1 MFCRG
6 CGYSQRIWQPVMKKC
21 IQDNIPIEWEDIKSK
36 GVKEWRGK
44 NLKAVICKLAWGS
57 VVYHLWRQ
65 RNDVKFGNSLIS
77 DTKDLLGGKS
87 YN

>member
-36 GVKEWRGK
+36 GMKEWRGK